1 MSKLIDLTI
10 DGKRLTVPA
19 GTLIVDAA
27 KQAGIDIPVFC
38 YHPKLKP
45 AGMCRMCLVEVG
57 RPSIDRA
64 TGQPLLQ
71 ADGKSQI
78 QFGLK
83 LETACTT
90 PVSQGMI
97 VLTSTNKVKAARKD
111 ILEFLL
117 SSHPLDCPVCDKG
130 GECPLQNLT
139 LLHGPGESRFL
150 FDEKMHLAKHVPLG
164 ELIYLDRERC
174 IQCGRCVRFQ
184 TEVVDD
190 PVIALHNR
198 GRSFEIVSHSDPG
211 FDSYFSGNTTDICPV
226 GALTTADFRFGARPW
241 ELNAAAS
248 LCPHCP
254 VGCNLTFNVRREAA
268 SGGRVMIKRVMPRQN
283 EAVNEIWICD
293 KGRLAYHYTEA
304 KERLTTPLIRKNGEL
319 TPASWDEALDLVAGR
334 FHTAGENLLVL
345 AGGRLPNEDLFNLHR
360 LAEAARGA
368 AVLYTHMAGGEL
380 TTQLGATAG
389 MDFGQMGKGTVILV
403 VASNLHEEAPIWYLR
418 VKQATERGAILIV
431 ANARPTRLDRY
442 AAHTI
447 RYTYGEEANT
457 VLALAPGRQPASSAL
472 AATTI
477 SAATAITNAA
487 AALASAAQTVMLFG
501 SDGLGLVGSQAL
513 ASACA
518 DLIHNLNSS
527 SAASAKVDS
536 PQATYSLIGVWPHAN
551 DQGAWELGFHT
562 KSAHK
567 IAKEVASALYVVAAD
582 PFGDEAGNNHF
593 LSEEEHPLA
602 AGRPFMVVQE
612 LFLTPTALRADV
624 VLPAQAF
631 TEREGTFTSGERRVQ
646 RFYPAVPAHP
656 GCRPDYAITAEIGK
670 RMGLSLEGR
679 APAAVFAQISTEISA
694 FNHLSY
700 RKLAE
705 TTPQWPAIGTSLS
718 RKGLYFSGTGYE
730 NKQGLGVHLA
740 LPSAHDPVKTGNLVG
755 LGDGTAQTN
764 QISDMSPFPHW
775 GEGAGDRGINFLAV
789 PVTCLYDGG
798 QTVWPTSLLRTRGGN
813 RPGKP
818 WVALNPEDAARLDI
832 HQDQFIKLEFSGSAI
847 AERPAVMANLDLS
860 VPAGIILVPRSF
872 GLGVNTPTEVLLN
885 I

>member
-10 DGKRLTVPA
+10 DGKRLTVPE

-57 RPSIDRA
+57 RPTFDRA

-71 ADGKSQI
+71 ADGKPQV

-90 PVSQGMI
+90 PISQGMI
-97 VLTSTNKVKAARKD
+97 VLTTTNKVKTARKD

-117 SSHPLDCPVCDKG
+117 TSHPLDCPVCDKG

-150 FDEKMHLAKHVPLG
+150 FDEKKHLAKHVPLG

-184 TEVVDD
+184 SELADD
-190 PVIALHNR
+190 PVISFSNR
-198 GRSFEIVSHSDPG
+198 GRSFEIVSYSDPG

-241 ELNAAAS
+241 ELNVAAS

-254 VGCNLTFNVRREAA
+254 VGCNITFNVRREAA
-268 SGGRVMIKRVMPRQN
+268 SGGQVVIKRVMPRQN

-293 KGRLAYHYTEA
+293 KGRFAYHYTESKA
-304 KERLTTPLIRKNGEL
+304 RLTTPLVRKNGEL
-319 TPASWDEALDLVAGR
+319 TPTSWDEALELVAGR
-334 FHTAGENLLVL
+334 FRSAGENLLIL
-345 AGGRLPNEDLFNLHR
+345 AGGRLPNEDLFNLRR
-360 LAEAARGA
+360 LADGARGA
-368 AVLYTHMAGGEL
+368 AALYTHMAGGEL
-380 TTQLGATAG
+380 TTQLGVTAG
-389 MDFGQMGKGTVILV
+389 IDFGQMGKGTAILV

-418 VKQATERGAILIV
+418 VKQAAERGATLIV

-442 AAHTI
+442 AAHSI
-447 RYTYGEEANT
+447 RYAYGEEAET
-457 VLALAPGRQPASSAL
+457 ILALTHGGRSANPAL
-472 AATTI
+472 AA
-477 SAATAITNAA
+477 AAGAFH
-487 AALASAAQTVMLFG
+487 SAAQAVILFG
-501 SDGLGLVGSQAL
+501 SDGLGLAGSQAL
-513 ASACA
+513 ARACA
-518 DLIHNLNSS
+518 DLIINLPGSGDINHPSE
-527 SAASAKVDS
+527 AAGKVER
-536 PQATYSLIGVWPHAN
+536 ALIGVWPHAN

-562 KSAHK
+562 KSAK
-567 IAKEVASALYVVAAD
+567 DAKTAVKALYVVAAD
-582 PFGDEAGNNHF
+582 PFGDEP
-593 LSEEEHPLA
+593 EEEHPLA
-602 AGRPFMVVQE
+602 AGHPFIVVQD

-631 TEREGTFTSGERRVQ
+631 TEREGTLTSGERRVQ
-646 RFYPAVPAHP
+646 RFYPAVPARP

-670 RMGLSLEGR
+670 RMGLSLEAR
-679 APAAVFAQISTEISA
+679 TPAAVFAQISAEIPA
-694 FNHLSY
+694 FNNLNY

-705 TTPQWPAIGTSLS
+705 TAPQWPAIGTSLS

-730 NKQGLGVHLA
+730 NKQGLGVQLTLTPA
-740 LPSAHDPVKTGNLVG
+740 LDPVETGNMGVMG
-755 LGDGTAQTN
+755 NNAAHNTH
-764 QISDMSPFPHW
+764 ISGIFPFPLE
-775 GEGAGDRGINFLAV
+775 GEGDKGDRFLAV
-789 PVTCLYDGG
+789 PITCLYDRG
-798 QTVWPTSLLRTRGGN
+798 QTVWPSELLRTRGGN

-818 WVALNPEDAARLDI
+818 WVALNPKDAAHLGIQQGQSVKLD
-832 HQDQFIKLEFSGSAI
+832 FTGSAS
-847 AERPAVMANLDLS
+847 AVQPAVIANLDEG
-860 VPAGIILVPRSF
+860 VPAGVILVPRSF
-872 GLGVNTPTEVLLN
+872 GLAFNEVLWIAPPSSSGLSN
-885 I
+885 PCSSSSA

>member
-10 DGKRLTVPA
+10 DGKRLTVPE

-45 AGMCRMCLVEVG
+45 AGMCRLCLVEVG
-57 RPSIDRA
+57 RPAIDRA

-71 ADGKSQI
+71 PDGKPQV

-97 VLTSTNKVKAARKD
+97 VLTTTNKVKASRKD

-117 SSHPLDCPVCDKG
+117 TSHPLDCPVCDKG

-150 FDEKMHLAKHVPLG
+150 FDEKKHLAKQVPLG

-184 TEVVDD
+184 SEVVDD
-190 PVIALHNR
+190 PVIGFSNR
-198 GRSFEIVSHSDPG
+198 GRSFEIVSYSDPG

-268 SGGRVMIKRVMPRQN
+268 SGGRIMIKRVMPRQN

-293 KGRLAYHYTEA
+293 KGRFAYQYTES
-304 KERLTTPLIRKNGEL
+304 KERLTTPLIRKDGEL
-319 TPASWDEALDLVAGR
+319 KPASWDEALDLVADR
-334 FHTAGENLLVL
+334 FRAAGENLLVL

-360 LAEAARGA
+360 LAGGARGI
-368 AVLYTHMAGGEL
+368 AVLESHMAGGEL
-380 TTQLGATAG
+380 TTQLGVTAG
-389 MDFGQMGKGTVILV
+389 VDFGQMGKETAILV

-418 VKQATERGAILIV
+418 IKQAAERGATLIV

-442 AAHTI
+442 AAHTL
-447 RYTYGEEANT
+447 RYAYGEEAET
-457 VLALAPGRQPASSAL
+457 TLALTPARTAET
-472 AATTI
+472 AAAAAI
-477 SAATAITNAA
+477 SAANT
-487 AALASAAQTVMLFG
+487 ALASASQIVVLFG
-501 SDGLGLVGSQAL
+501 SDGLGLAGSQAL
-513 ASACA
+513 ARACG
-518 DLIHNLNSS
+518 DLIMNLPGRGDINQPLES
-527 SAASAKVDS
+527 SAEADNPKR
-536 PQATYSLIGVWPHAN
+536 TCSLIGVWPHAN
-551 DQGAWELGFHT
+551 DQGAWELGYHT
-562 KSAHK
+562 KNEQEAEK
-567 IAKEVASALYVVAAD
+567 AVKALYVVAAD
-582 PFGDEAGNNHF
+582 PSGDGPGEA
-593 LSEEEHPLA
+593 HPLA
-602 AGRPFMVVQE
+602 AGHPFTVVQD
-612 LFLTPTALRADV
+612 LFLTATALRADV

-646 RFYPAVPAHP
+646 RFYPAVPPRP

-679 APAAVFAQISTEISA
+679 SPAVVFAQISAEIPA
-694 FNHLSY
+694 FKDLSY
-700 RKLAE
+700 RKLSEIA
-705 TTPQWPAIGTSLS
+705 PQWPAIGTSLS

-730 NKQGLGVHLA
+730 NKQGLGVQLSLSPA
-740 LPSAHDPVKTGNLVG
+740 LDPVITGNLGISGNSVG
-755 LGDGTAQTN
+755 ANT
-764 QISDMSPFPHW
+764 QISAFRQ
-775 GEGAGDRGINFLAV
+775 EDRGHYFYAV
-789 PVTCLYDGG
+789 PVTCLYDRG
-798 QTVWPTSLLRTRGGN
+798 QTVWPSELLRTRGGN

-818 WVALNPEDAARLDI
+818 WVALNPEDAARLGI
-832 HQDQFIKLEFSGSAI
+832 GQSQPVKLELSDPAN
-847 AERPAVMANLDLS
+847 AEQPALIANLDEG

-872 GLGVNTPTEVLLN
+872 GLGLN
-885 I
+885 KPCIARIFLTTKDAK

>member
-10 DGKRLTVPA
+10 DGKRITVPE

-57 RPSIDRA
+57 RSTFDRA

-71 ADGKSQI
+71 ADGKPQV

-97 VLTSTNKVKAARKD
+97 VLTTTNKVKAARKD

-117 SSHPLDCPVCDKG
+117 TSHPLDCPVCDKG

-150 FDEKMHLAKHVPLG
+150 FDEKKHLAKHVPLG
-164 ELIYLDRERC
+164 ELIFLDRERC

-184 TEVVDD
+184 SELADD
-190 PVIALHNR
+190 PVIGFSDR
-198 GRSFEIVSHSDPG
+198 GRSFEIVSYSDPG

-254 VGCNLTFNVRREAA
+254 VGCNITFNVRREAA
-268 SGGRVMIKRVMPRQN
+268 SGGQVVIKRVMPRQN

-293 KGRLAYHYTEA
+293 KGRFAYHYTES
-304 KERLTTPLIRKNGEL
+304 KERLTAPLVRKNGEL
-319 TPASWDEALDLVAGR
+319 TPTSWDEALELAAGR
-334 FHTAGENLLVL
+334 FRSAGENLLIL
-345 AGGRLPNEDLFNLHR
+345 AGGRLPNEDLFNLRR
-360 LAEAARGA
+360 LADGARGA
-368 AVLYTHMAGGEL
+368 AALYTHMAGGEL
-380 TTQLGATAG
+380 TTQLGVTAG
-389 MDFGQMGKGTVILV
+389 MDFGQMGKGTAILV

-418 VKQATERGAILIV
+418 VKQAAERGATLIV

-442 AAHTI
+442 AAHSI
-447 RYTYGEEANT
+447 RYAYGEEPET
-457 VLALAPGRQPASSAL
+457 LLALTHGGRSANSAP
-472 AATTI
+472 
-477 SAATAITNAA
+477 
-487 AALASAAQTVMLFG
+487 ASAASAFHSAAQVVILFG
-501 SDGLGLVGSQAL
+501 SDGLGLAGSQAL
-513 ASACA
+513 ARACA
-518 DLIHNLNSS
+518 DLVINLPGSGDINHPSE
-527 SAASAKVDS
+527 AAGKVER
-536 PQATYSLIGVWPHAN
+536 ALIGVWPHAN

-562 KSAHK
+562 KSTDETTKDVKKAVK
-567 IAKEVASALYVVAAD
+567 VLYVVAAD
-582 PFGDEAGNNHF
+582 PFGDDP
-593 LSEEEHPLA
+593 EEEHPLA
-602 AGRPFMVVQE
+602 AGHPFIVVQD

-646 RFYPAVPAHP
+646 RFYPAVPARP

-679 APAAVFAQISTEISA
+679 TPAAVFAQISAEIPA
-694 FNHLSY
+694 FNKLNY

-705 TTPQWPAIGTSLS
+705 TAPQWPAIGSSLS

-730 NKQGLGVHLA
+730 NKQGLGVQLHLPLSPNPFPLKGEGENIGILGIWGSEA
-740 LPSAHDPVKTGNLVG
+740 APNTQNSNFFSPLPS
-755 LGDGTAQTN
+755 
-764 QISDMSPFPHW
+764 
-775 GEGAGDRGINFLAV
+775 GEGQGVREENLLAV
-789 PVTCLYDGG
+789 PVTCLYDRG
-798 QTVWPTSLLRTRGGN
+798 QTVWPSELLRTRGGN

-818 WVALNPEDAARLDI
+818 WVALNPEDAAHLGIQQGQSVKLD
-832 HQDQFIKLEFSGSAI
+832 FAGSASAI
-847 AERPAVMANLDLS
+847 QPAVIANLDKG
-860 VPAGIILVPRSF
+860 VPAGVILVPRSF
-872 GLGVNTPTEVLLN
+872 YLGINTPSVVVVQKITKN
-885 I
+885 AG

>member
-10 DGKRLTVPA
+10 DGKSLTVPG

-57 RPSIDRA
+57 RPALDRA

-71 ADGKSQI
+71 ADGKPQV

-97 VLTSTNKVKAARKD
+97 VLTTTNKVKAARKD

-117 SSHPLDCPVCDKG
+117 TSHPLDCPVCDKG

-150 FDEKMHLAKHVPLG
+150 FDEKKHLAKHLPLG

-184 TEVVDD
+184 SEVVDD
-190 PVIALHNR
+190 PVISLSNR
-198 GRSFEIVSHSDPG
+198 GRSFEIVSYSDPG

-254 VGCNLTFNVRREAA
+254 VGCNLTINVRREVT
-268 SGGRVMIKRVMPRQN
+268 SGGQVVIKRVMPRQN

-293 KGRLAYHYTEA
+293 KGRFAYHYTEA

-319 TPASWDEALDLVAGR
+319 TPASWDEALELVAGR
-334 FHTAGENLLVL
+334 FQSAGENLLVL
-345 AGGRLPNEDLFNLHR
+345 AGGRLPNEDLFNLRR
-360 LAEAARGA
+360 LAEGAHGA

-389 MDFGQMGKGTVILV
+389 MDFGQMGKGTVLLV
-403 VASNLHEEAPIWYLR
+403 VASNLHEEAPLWYLR
-418 VKQATERGAILIV
+418 VKQAVERGATLIV

-442 AAHTI
+442 ATHTI
-447 RYTYGEEANT
+447 RYIYGEQANT
-457 VLALAPGRQPASSAL
+457 ILALAPGRQPASTAP
-472 AATTI
+472 AAAAI
-477 SAATAITNAA
+477 SAATAISAA
-487 AALASAAQTVMLFG
+487 AALTSAAQTVILFG
-501 SDGLGLVGSQAL
+501 SDGLGLAGSQAL
-513 ASACA
+513 ARACA
-518 DLIHNLNSS
+518 DLIHNLNRNSE
-527 SAASAKVDS
+527 ASGKVDS
-536 PQATYSLIGVWPHAN
+536 PKITYSLIGVWPHAN

-562 KSAHK
+562 KSMK
-567 IAKEVASALYVVAAD
+567 ETTKDAKEAVKALYVVAAD
-582 PFGDEAGNNHF
+582 PFGDEP
-593 LSEEEHPLA
+593 EEEHPLT
-602 AGRPFMVVQE
+602 AGGPFIVVQD
-612 LFLTPTALRADV
+612 LFLSPTAQRADV

-646 RFYPAVPAHP
+646 RFYPAVPARP

-679 APAAVFAQISTEISA
+679 APAAVFAQISAEVPA

-705 TTPQWPAIGTSLS
+705 TAPQWPAIGTSLS
-718 RKGLYFSGTGYE
+718 RIGMYFSGTGYE
-730 NKQGLGVHLA
+730 NKQGLGVHLSL
-740 LPSAHDPVKTGNLVG
+740 LPDPAPLSAASLHPSPHIRP
-755 LGDGTAQTN
+755 N
-764 QISDMSPFPHW
+764 QPPSTFNGKM
-775 GEGAGDRGINFLAV
+775 GEYGGIERGALAV
-789 PVTCLYDGG
+789 PVTCLYDRG
-798 QTVWPTSLLRTRGGN
+798 QTVWPTKLLRTRGGN

-818 WVALNPEDAARLDI
+818 WVAMNPEDANRLDI
-832 HQDQFIKLEFSGSAI
+832 HPGQSIKLEFSGSAN
-847 AERPAVMANLDLS
+847 AAQPAVMANLDEN
-860 VPAGIILVPRSF
+860 VPAGVILVPRSF
-872 GLGVNTPTEVLLN
+872 GLFINEPCVARIYG
-885 I
+885 